1 MAFARW
7 LLAPDLVIA
16 LAGCMDGGDGGPSYA
31 SGPGYGYGGG
41 YGGGWGGGY
50 NNGRYN
56 NGGYNNGYS
65 GDRWTSP
72 RPGINCDRS
81 ERVCYDRGGPE
92 LSVTR
97 EYFGSDAA
105 RRLENQIGGNWKKDD
120 TYNPQQ
126 GVRCDIGDE
135 ICQKKGEDYYKATR
149 QQFGREAGQQVREPD
164 GSIQPNK
171 KTVCDPGDATCMKN
185 GEINVDQTRYVFG
198 GQAAKDARKEK
209 QAQDDKVQQQP
220 QRQQP
225 QVRQPPVREKPGKD
239 KNS

>member
-1 MAFARW
+1 MRSSPW
-7 LLAPDLVIA
+7 LLAPVLAIA
-16 LAGCMDGGDGGPSYA
+16 LAGCMGGGDGGPSYA
-31 SGPGYGYGGG
+31 SGAGYGG
-41 YGGGWGGGY
+41 YGGGWGGYDG
-50 NNGRYN
+50 
-56 NGGYNNGYS
+56 NGYS

-72 RPGINCDRS
+72 RPGVSCDRAQ
-81 ERVCYDRGGPE
+81 RVCYDRGGPE
-92 LSVTR
+92 LSLTR

-105 RRLENQIGGNWKKDD
+105 RRLENDIGGNWKKDD

-164 GSIQPNK
+164 GSIQPGK

-209 QAQDDKVQQQP
+209 QAQDQPP
-220 QRQQP
+220 QRQ
-225 QVRQPPVREKPGKD
+225 VREKPAREKPAKD
-239 KNS
+239 KSS